1 MLFTAAGGLL
11 VASASQIMMGGK
23 TSAIGAMIGLMTGT
37 VSSAAGSNINAATIG
52 AYPTSIIV
60 DERAAHAFVAN
71 QEGMIQILDTR
82 TGTLVQT
89 VAIGGQRHS
98 MAIDQHTGRLF
109 VVNMTAEGIG
119 TSVSVLDSHNGRLL
133 RTTTSTINPHG
144 LTVDETERL
153 VFVGVKN
160 GVTVLDAQ
168 TGTSLRTI
176 RLPMQGVPVWVK
188 VDTQLK
194 RLFVAHEGMTANGL
208 MPIQG
213 GISTVSTIDIRTGAV
228 IHTARVGVEPDLA
241 VLNERTSRLFIV
253 SRVDMTIDVVNTHD
267 GSIIHKIP
275 LHARSVPPDGIAM
288 DTRAGRLILVSS
300 GNGQGGIGYVT
311 FLDAKVGS
319 ILNTIAFSHYP
330 WSVAVDE
337 RRARAYVASNGGTH
351 VLDTR
356 TGAIL
361 NVINAAG
368 GMVALDRRM
377 QHLIVLGNITTD
389 THNSKVAWAQGL
401 RRWVQE
407 LPHTS
412 KQDSSIQA
420 LTIDVSR

>member
-1 MLFTAAGGLL
+1 VLFTAAGGLL

-176 RLPMQGVPVWVK
+176 RLPMQGVPV
-188 VDTQLK
+188 
-194 RLFVAHEGMTANGL
+194 
-208 MPIQG
+208 
-213 GISTVSTIDIRTGAV
+213 
-228 IHTARVGVEPDLA
+228 
-241 VLNERTSRLFIV
+241 
-253 SRVDMTIDVVNTHD
+253 
-267 GSIIHKIP
+267 
-275 LHARSVPPDGIAM
+275 
-288 DTRAGRLILVSS
+288 
-300 GNGQGGIGYVT
+300 
-311 FLDAKVGS
+311 
-319 ILNTIAFSHYP
+319 
-330 WSVAVDE
+330 
-337 RRARAYVASNGGTH
+337 
-351 VLDTR
+351 
-356 TGAIL
+356 
-361 NVINAAG
+361 
-368 GMVALDRRM
+368 
-377 QHLIVLGNITTD
+377 
-389 THNSKVAWAQGL
+389 
-401 RRWVQE
+401 
-407 LPHTS
+407 
-412 KQDSSIQA
+412 
-420 LTIDVSR
+420 